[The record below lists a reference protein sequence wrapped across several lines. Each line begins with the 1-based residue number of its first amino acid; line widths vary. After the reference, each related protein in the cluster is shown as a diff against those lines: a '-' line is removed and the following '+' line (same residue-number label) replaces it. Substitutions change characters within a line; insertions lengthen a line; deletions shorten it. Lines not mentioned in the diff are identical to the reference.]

1 MADAYKVSI
10 EDSLKGSRVMQ
21 LALLILKVDPEYI

>member
-1 MADAYKVSI
+1 MANAHKVSI

-21 LALLILKVDPEYI
+21 LALLILKVDLEYM